1 MGVAA
6 VTGMIFRRGR
16 GMIVESWGLESATL
30 KRAVVVG
37 HQSRVHAQQENSS
50 VAGALV
56 SR

>member
-16 GMIVESWGLESATL
+16 GMLVESWGLESATL